1 MGKKKKTSESTS
13 TPPAPSRQPA
23 SESAPPPISSAP
35 LPLLDLSPGDLGA
48 FFELCFPDKRLL
60 ALCHELK
67 LHTPGYRLEALPPD
81 QVARVLADEYL
92 AAKDVR
98 PLLDGAVREVLRD
111 PVLESREVSAADLG
125 QLLDLVVAGDPLQ
138 HLARIAWRA
147 LLTPGEPERRMAL
160 EAIDEGVRAL
170 DAPAQQKKPPRKAP
184 PPGQKEAEEAVKR
197 AERAERER
205 EAMKQQLAQARGE
218 ISSREQRLAEQKTEL
233 TQARSEVSRLSAEV
247 ARLSAAGEGRALAD
261 ARRYA
266 DEARALAEK
275 LRGAEEA
282 REAAEDRVSQVERRL
297 AQAPQVAMPQPSG
310 EADLPSEEEA
320 STFLV
325 PVLTREFYD
334 SIERWDRRMQRAAF
348 DKIHRLANDWRH
360 GSLRALALEGV
371 PGYYRIRVAT
381 AADRFTGAVPEALG
395 RQQAGGARRPPA
407 AGSAGRGDHRRLAAH
422 PDERDP
428 RPPRRG
434 PAPGRARRRLQAR
447 PAFLERRPVAAAAR
461 LRRLQPVRR
470 PRRVARAG
478 SSHRAIVR
486 VRRADRVVEAGP
498 RRARGGEVRP
508 AGLYSSYMSGP
519 EECPPLRG
527 HSAVKLGARP
537 DPSSVRGPIYA
548 EIDGPRH
555 RARSRRGGA
564 PPHPPSDLRLGG
576 RDGRARRGAHRG
588 ARGAVPAPAGRRAG
602 GRRVPLRAR
611 EAARAARAGCARCG
625 VALRSAGRG
634 PRVGAPRVR
643 DHPAAVHARVHLV
656 RAG

>member
-1 MGKKKKTSESTS
+1 MGKKKKKTSESTS

-23 SESAPPPISSAP
+23 AESAPPPISSAR

-60 ALCHELK
+60 ELCHELK

-98 PLLDGAVREVLRD
+98 PHLEGAVRELLRD
-111 PVLESREVSAADLG
+111 PVLESRAVSAADLG

-147 LLTPGEPERRMAL
+147 LLADGEPERRMAL

-170 DAPAQQKKPPRKAP
+170 DAPAQQKKPPR
-184 PPGQKEAEEAVKR
+184 
-197 AERAERER
+197 
-205 EAMKQQLAQARGE
+205 AQARGE

-297 AQAPQVAMPQPSG
+297 AQAPQVAMPQPSA

-381 AADRFTGAVPEALG
+381 DVRLIYRRDGSRLEVLSLIDREDLD
-395 RQQAGGARRPPA
+395 RYIR
-407 AGSAGRGDHRRLAAH
+407 
-422 PDERDP
+422 
-428 RPPRRG
+428 
-434 PAPGRARRRLQAR
+434 QAR
-447 PAFLERRPVAAAAR
+447 T
-461 LRRLQPVRR
+461 
-470 PRRVARAG
+470 
-478 SSHRAIVR
+478 
-486 VRRADRVVEAGP
+486 
-498 RRARGGEVRP
+498 RP
-508 AGLYSSYMSGP
+508 A
-519 EECPPLRG
+519 
-527 HSAVKLGARP
+527 
-537 DPSSVRGPIYA
+537 
-548 EIDGPRH
+548 
-555 RARSRRGGA
+555 
-564 PPHPPSDLRLGG
+564 
-576 RDGRARRGAHRG
+576 
-588 ARGAVPAPAGRRAG
+588 
-602 GRRVPLRAR
+602 
-611 EAARAARAGCARCG
+611 
-625 VALRSAGRG
+625 
-634 PRVGAPRVR
+634 
-643 DHPAAVHARVHLV
+643 
-656 RAG
+656 

>member
-1 MGKKKKTSESTS
+1 MGKKNKKRDAPRTSPSSSPSTSPSPSPSSSTSPSTSSSTS
-13 TPPAPSRQPA
+13 TSPSPSDSPPS
-23 SESAPPPISSAP
+23 PPPISSAR

-48 FFELCFPDKRLL
+48 FFELCFPDKRLV
-60 ALCHELK
+60 ALCHELQ

-98 PLLDGAVREVLRD
+98 PHLDGAVREVLRD

-147 LLTPGEPERRMAL
+147 LLASGEPERRMAL

-184 PPGQKEAEEAVKR
+184 PPGQKDAEEAVKR

-218 ISSREQRLAEQKTEL
+218 ISAREQRLAEQRVEL
-233 TQARSEVSRLSAEV
+233 IQARSEVSRLSAEV

-275 LRGAEEA
+275 LRGADEA
-282 REAAEDRVSQVERRL
+282 RGAAQERVTQLERRL
-297 AQAPQVAMPQPSG
+297 AQAAQPAVPQPSG

-320 STFLV
+320 ATFLV
-325 PVLTREFYD
+325 PVLTKEFYD

-381 AADRFTGAVPEALG
+381 DVRLIYRRDGNRLEVLSLIDREDLD
-395 RQQAGGARRPPA
+395 RYIR
-407 AGSAGRGDHRRLAAH
+407 
-422 PDERDP
+422 
-428 RPPRRG
+428 
-434 PAPGRARRRLQAR
+434 QAR
-447 PAFLERRPVAAAAR
+447 T
-461 LRRLQPVRR
+461 
-470 PRRVARAG
+470 
-478 SSHRAIVR
+478 
-486 VRRADRVVEAGP
+486 
-498 RRARGGEVRP
+498 RP
-508 AGLYSSYMSGP
+508 A
-519 EECPPLRG
+519 
-527 HSAVKLGARP
+527 
-537 DPSSVRGPIYA
+537 
-548 EIDGPRH
+548 
-555 RARSRRGGA
+555 
-564 PPHPPSDLRLGG
+564 
-576 RDGRARRGAHRG
+576 
-588 ARGAVPAPAGRRAG
+588 
-602 GRRVPLRAR
+602 
-611 EAARAARAGCARCG
+611 
-625 VALRSAGRG
+625 
-634 PRVGAPRVR
+634 
-643 DHPAAVHARVHLV
+643 
-656 RAG
+656 

>member
-1 MGKKKKTSESTS
+1 MGKKKKKTSESTS

-23 SESAPPPISSAP
+23 AESAPPPISSAR

-60 ALCHELK
+60 ELCHELK

-98 PLLDGAVREVLRD
+98 PHLEGAVRELLRD
-111 PVLESREVSAADLG
+111 PVLESRAVSAADLG

-147 LLTPGEPERRMAL
+147 LLADGEPERRMAL

-170 DAPAQQKKPPRKAP
+170 DAPAQQQKKPPRKAP

-233 TQARSEVSRLSAEV
+233 TQARSEVSRLS
-247 ARLSAAGEGRALAD
+247 
-261 ARRYA
+261 
-266 DEARALAEK
+266 
-275 LRGAEEA
+275 AEEA

-381 AADRFTGAVPEALG
+381 DVRLIYRRDGNRLEVLSLIDREDLD
-395 RQQAGGARRPPA
+395 RYIR
-407 AGSAGRGDHRRLAAH
+407 
-422 PDERDP
+422 
-428 RPPRRG
+428 
-434 PAPGRARRRLQAR
+434 QAR
-447 PAFLERRPVAAAAR
+447 T
-461 LRRLQPVRR
+461 
-470 PRRVARAG
+470 
-478 SSHRAIVR
+478 
-486 VRRADRVVEAGP
+486 
-498 RRARGGEVRP
+498 RP
-508 AGLYSSYMSGP
+508 A
-519 EECPPLRG
+519 
-527 HSAVKLGARP
+527 
-537 DPSSVRGPIYA
+537 
-548 EIDGPRH
+548 
-555 RARSRRGGA
+555 
-564 PPHPPSDLRLGG
+564 
-576 RDGRARRGAHRG
+576 
-588 ARGAVPAPAGRRAG
+588 
-602 GRRVPLRAR
+602 
-611 EAARAARAGCARCG
+611 
-625 VALRSAGRG
+625 
-634 PRVGAPRVR
+634 
-643 DHPAAVHARVHLV
+643 
-656 RAG
+656 

>member
-1 MGKKKKTSESTS
+1 MGKKKKKTSESTS

-23 SESAPPPISSAP
+23 AESAPPPISSAR

-60 ALCHELK
+60 ELCHELK

-98 PLLDGAVREVLRD
+98 PHLEGAVRELLRD
-111 PVLESREVSAADLG
+111 PVLESRAVSAADLG

-147 LLTPGEPERRMAL
+147 LLADGEPERRMAL

-334 SIERWDRRMQRAAF
+334 SIQRWDRRMQRAAF

-381 AADRFTGAVPEALG
+381 DVRLIYRRDGNRLEVLSLIDREDLD
-395 RQQAGGARRPPA
+395 RYIR
-407 AGSAGRGDHRRLAAH
+407 
-422 PDERDP
+422 
-428 RPPRRG
+428 
-434 PAPGRARRRLQAR
+434 QAR
-447 PAFLERRPVAAAAR
+447 T
-461 LRRLQPVRR
+461 
-470 PRRVARAG
+470 
-478 SSHRAIVR
+478 
-486 VRRADRVVEAGP
+486 
-498 RRARGGEVRP
+498 RP
-508 AGLYSSYMSGP
+508 A
-519 EECPPLRG
+519 
-527 HSAVKLGARP
+527 
-537 DPSSVRGPIYA
+537 
-548 EIDGPRH
+548 
-555 RARSRRGGA
+555 
-564 PPHPPSDLRLGG
+564 
-576 RDGRARRGAHRG
+576 
-588 ARGAVPAPAGRRAG
+588 
-602 GRRVPLRAR
+602 
-611 EAARAARAGCARCG
+611 
-625 VALRSAGRG
+625 
-634 PRVGAPRVR
+634 
-643 DHPAAVHARVHLV
+643 
-656 RAG
+656 

>member
-1 MGKKKKTSESTS
+1 MGKKNKNRAAAPTSEPASNSIAISNRTS
-13 TPPAPSRQPA
+13 TPDATSKPSSKPSSTSDSTPAPPSRQPPA
-23 SESAPPPISSAP
+23 ESAPPPISSAR
-35 LPLLDLSPGDLGA
+35 LPLLDLSSGDLGA

-98 PLLDGAVREVLRD
+98 PHLDGAVREVLRD

-147 LLTPGEPERRMAL
+147 LLAEGEPERRMAL

-247 ARLSAAGEGRALAD
+247 SRLSAAGEGRALAD

-275 LRGAEEA
+275 LRGAEGA
-282 REAAEDRVSQVERRL
+282 REVAEDRVSQLERRL
-297 AQAPQVAMPQPSG
+297 AQAPQPVALPQPSG

-320 STFLV
+320 ATFLV

-381 AADRFTGAVPEALG
+381 DVRLIYRRDGNRLEVLSLIDREDLD
-395 RQQAGGARRPPA
+395 RYIR
-407 AGSAGRGDHRRLAAH
+407 
-422 PDERDP
+422 
-428 RPPRRG
+428 
-434 PAPGRARRRLQAR
+434 QAR
-447 PAFLERRPVAAAAR
+447 T
-461 LRRLQPVRR
+461 
-470 PRRVARAG
+470 
-478 SSHRAIVR
+478 
-486 VRRADRVVEAGP
+486 
-498 RRARGGEVRP
+498 RP
-508 AGLYSSYMSGP
+508 A
-519 EECPPLRG
+519 
-527 HSAVKLGARP
+527 
-537 DPSSVRGPIYA
+537 
-548 EIDGPRH
+548 
-555 RARSRRGGA
+555 
-564 PPHPPSDLRLGG
+564 
-576 RDGRARRGAHRG
+576 
-588 ARGAVPAPAGRRAG
+588 
-602 GRRVPLRAR
+602 
-611 EAARAARAGCARCG
+611 
-625 VALRSAGRG
+625 
-634 PRVGAPRVR
+634 
-643 DHPAAVHARVHLV
+643 
-656 RAG
+656 

>member
-1 MGKKKKTSESTS
+1 MGKRNKKRDAAPEPTSSDARTTSPSNPPTASTPTATPTS
-13 TPPAPSRQPA
+13 TPSPDSTAPSRQQPA
-23 SESAPPPISSAP
+23 ESAPPPISSAR
-35 LPLLDLSPGDLGA
+35 LPLLDLPPGELGA
-48 FFELCFPDKRLL
+48 FFELCFPDKRLV

-98 PLLDGAVREVLRD
+98 PHLDGAVREVLRD
-111 PVLESREVSAADLG
+111 PVLESREVTAADLG

-147 LLTPGEPERRMAL
+147 LLAEGEPERGMAL

-184 PPGQKEAEEAVKR
+184 PPGQKQAEEAVKR

-218 ISSREQRLAEQKTEL
+218 ISSREQRLAEQRAEL

-275 LRGAEEA
+275 LRGAEGA
-282 REAAEDRVSQVERRL
+282 RAAAEDRVSQLERRL
-297 AQAPQVAMPQPSG
+297 AQAPQPVPLPQPSG
-310 EADLPSEEEA
+310 DADLPSEEEA
-320 STFLV
+320 ATFLV

-381 AADRFTGAVPEALG
+381 DVRLIYRRDGSRLEVLSLIDREDLD
-395 RQQAGGARRPPA
+395 RYIR
-407 AGSAGRGDHRRLAAH
+407 
-422 PDERDP
+422 
-428 RPPRRG
+428 
-434 PAPGRARRRLQAR
+434 QAR
-447 PAFLERRPVAAAAR
+447 T
-461 LRRLQPVRR
+461 
-470 PRRVARAG
+470 
-478 SSHRAIVR
+478 
-486 VRRADRVVEAGP
+486 
-498 RRARGGEVRP
+498 RP
-508 AGLYSSYMSGP
+508 A
-519 EECPPLRG
+519 
-527 HSAVKLGARP
+527 
-537 DPSSVRGPIYA
+537 
-548 EIDGPRH
+548 
-555 RARSRRGGA
+555 
-564 PPHPPSDLRLGG
+564 
-576 RDGRARRGAHRG
+576 
-588 ARGAVPAPAGRRAG
+588 
-602 GRRVPLRAR
+602 
-611 EAARAARAGCARCG
+611 
-625 VALRSAGRG
+625 
-634 PRVGAPRVR
+634 
-643 DHPAAVHARVHLV
+643 
-656 RAG
+656 

>member
-1 MGKKKKTSESTS
+1 MGKKNKKREAPQTSPSPSTSPSSSPSPSPSPSSSTS
-13 TPPAPSRQPA
+13 TSPSPSDSPPS
-23 SESAPPPISSAP
+23 PPPISSAR

-48 FFELCFPDKRLL
+48 FFELCFPDKRLV
-60 ALCHELK
+60 ALCHELQ

-233 TQARSEVSRLSAEV
+233 TQARSEVSRLSAE
-247 ARLSAAGEGRALAD
+247 GEGRALAD

-381 AADRFTGAVPEALG
+381 DVRLIYRRDGNRLEVLSLIDREDLD
-395 RQQAGGARRPPA
+395 RYIR
-407 AGSAGRGDHRRLAAH
+407 
-422 PDERDP
+422 
-428 RPPRRG
+428 
-434 PAPGRARRRLQAR
+434 QAR
-447 PAFLERRPVAAAAR
+447 T
-461 LRRLQPVRR
+461 
-470 PRRVARAG
+470 
-478 SSHRAIVR
+478 
-486 VRRADRVVEAGP
+486 
-498 RRARGGEVRP
+498 RP
-508 AGLYSSYMSGP
+508 A
-519 EECPPLRG
+519 
-527 HSAVKLGARP
+527 
-537 DPSSVRGPIYA
+537 
-548 EIDGPRH
+548 
-555 RARSRRGGA
+555 
-564 PPHPPSDLRLGG
+564 
-576 RDGRARRGAHRG
+576 
-588 ARGAVPAPAGRRAG
+588 
-602 GRRVPLRAR
+602 
-611 EAARAARAGCARCG
+611 
-625 VALRSAGRG
+625 
-634 PRVGAPRVR
+634 
-643 DHPAAVHARVHLV
+643 
-656 RAG
+656 